1 MSVVLRVPQLP
12 YCTKTQA
19 RRLLCILFLW
29 LSAMSTYTA
38 KPSNSL
44 LLRVAMQRV
53 YLAGAFLLML
63 VLMYL
68 GGHHGLSILIV
79 LLGAMLGVAF
89 HHAGFG
95 FTGAYRSMMESGNM
109 RLVHAQLFL
118 LALTTLLFAPFLAT
132 GSFNGQSIVGAVAPV
147 SSGVAVGAFLF
158 GIGMQLSGGCGS
170 GTLCGFGSGN
180 TRLFFTV
187 ITFCF
192 GGWLATL
199 HATWW
204 EALPEW
210 DAPTLGEMLGWPQAV
225 ALQLAVLGTLWWMS
239 QRWGKNNALP
249 TPQSFALLRGPWPLF
264 ATMLLV
270 ALLNLGV
277 LIETG
282 HPWSVTWAFTLWG
295 AKMAAA
301 LGWDAQSSFFWNT
314 DYRLDML
321 HNSVF
326 ADETSVMDMAIILGS
341 VIAATLA
348 NKLKPNFRVLLLPLL
363 AALLG
368 GLLMGYGSRI
378 AYGCNIGAFLSGVSS
393 TSLHGWLW
401 IIAALPGNW
410 VGIKLR
416 RMFKVE

>member
-1 MSVVLRVPQLP
+1 
-12 YCTKTQA
+12 
-19 RRLLCILFLW
+19 
-29 LSAMSTYTA
+29 
-38 KPSNSL
+38 
-44 LLRVAMQRV
+44 MQRV
-53 YLAGAFLLML
+53 YLACAILLVAVL
-63 VLMYL
+63 VYL
-68 GGHHGLSILIV
+68 GNSYGFSAALVILGL
-79 LLGAMLGVAF
+79 LLGLAF
-89 HHAGFG
+89 HHAEFG
-95 FTGAYRSMMESGNM
+95 FTGAYRRMMEDKDV
-109 RLVHAQLFL
+109 RLVQAQLLL
-118 LALTTLLFAPFLAT
+118 LATTTLLFAPFLAA
-132 GSFNGQSIVGAVAPV
+132 GSFNGNSVAGAIAPLSV
-147 SSGVAVGAFLF
+147 GVAIGAFMF

-192 GGWLATL
+192 GGWFATL
-199 HATWW
+199 HAGWW
-204 EALPEW
+204 EALPAW
-210 DAPTLGEMLGWPQAV
+210 DRPALGEMLGWPQAV
-225 ALQLAVLGTLWWMS
+225 TLQLAILAMLWRAS
-239 QRWGKNNALP
+239 KLWGKAELP
-249 TPQSFALLRGPWPLF
+249 PYPKTFTLLRGPWPLF
-264 ATMLLV
+264 ATMLSV

-282 HPWSVTWAFTLWG
+282 HPWAVTWAFTLWG
-295 AKMAAA
+295 AKMAAL
-301 LGWDAQSSFFWNT
+301 LGWNPQDSVFWNT

-321 HNSVF
+321 RGSVF

-341 VIAATLA
+341 VMAASLA
-348 NKLKPNFRVLLLPLL
+348 NKLKPTFSVAWLPLL

-416 RMFKVE
+416 RAFRVD

>member
-1 MSVVLRVPQLP
+1 
-12 YCTKTQA
+12 
-19 RRLLCILFLW
+19 
-29 LSAMSTYTA
+29 
-38 KPSNSL
+38 
-44 LLRVAMQRV
+44 MQRV
-53 YLAGAFLLML
+53 YLTSAILLIL
-63 VLMYL
+63 ILMYL
-68 GGHHGLSILIV
+68 GSHHGLSILII
-79 LLGAMLGVAF
+79 LLGAMLGLAF
-89 HHAGFG
+89 HHAEFG

-109 RLVHAQLFL
+109 RLVHAQLLL
-118 LALTTLLFAPFLAT
+118 LALTTLLFAPFLAS
-132 GSFNGQSIVGAVAPV
+132 GSFNGQSIIGAVAPV

-158 GIGMQLSGGCGS
+158 GIGMQLAGGCGS

-180 TRLFFTV
+180 TRLLFTV

-204 EALPEW
+204 EAMPEW
-210 DAPTLGEMLGWPQAV
+210 DAPTLGEMFGWPQAV
-225 ALQLAVLGTLWWMS
+225 VLQLAVLGTLW
-239 QRWGKNNALP
+239 RATKCWGRKQESP
-249 TPQSFALLRGPWPLF
+249 TPQSFAVLRGPWPLF

-301 LGWDAQSSFFWNT
+301 LGWDAQSSLFWNT

-326 ADETSVMDMAIILGS
+326 TDETSVMDMAIILGS
-341 VIAATLA
+341 VIAAALS
-348 NKLKPNFRVLLLPLL
+348 NKLKPNFRVLPLPLL

-401 IIAALPGNW
+401 IVAALPGNW
-410 VGIKLR
+410 MGIKLR
-416 RMFKVE
+416 RVFRVK